1 MNKKWEF
8 YGENSEEIIDIA
20 KKHNISELL
29 TKILVNRG
37 ITDDKEIDTFLNPT
51 RNDFYDPYLMPDMD
65 KAVERIIKAINN
77 QEKVMIYG
85 DYDVDG
91 ITSITVLKKFLEE
104 RGLKTGHYI
113 PNRLEEGYGLNE
125 NAIRSIAE
133 QKYTLMITVDC
144 GISGIEEVELANQ
157 LGIETIITDHHE
169 QSESLPNAYAI
180 INAKRKDSQYPFR
193 GLAGCGAVFKLIQ
206 AISLRLGLEE
216 KEFLKYL
223 DIVCVG
229 TISDIVPLVD
239 ENRVIA
245 KLGLKLV
252 AQTRNIGLRE
262 LILQSGYKKIDS
274 NTISFGVAPRINA
287 CGRMGYQEE
296 ALDLFLTN
304 NIEEARKITARLNSY
319 NLERQTK
326 EKDIFEQAIKELEK
340 EDIEKLNTI
349 VLSGDNWHHGV
360 IGIVASKLTEKF
372 YKPTILICFEDNIG
386 KGSGRSL
393 PGFDLHEALVE
404 TSAYLEKYGGHEMAV
419 GLSLKKEKYNDFKL
433 AFEEIAKSKNIQQII
448 PVIKIDSI
456 ITAKDV
462 NKKTIQDL
470 EMLEPFGEKNKNPI
484 FVYKNLKIDSIRAL
498 SEGKHLKLTLKDDN
512 LLINAIGFN
521 LGYLSEEYL
530 IGDKIDIAGN
540 LEINKYGR
548 RRDNPNKYKR
558 CYEINI
564 EKIDKYTQNWSK
576 YYEKKDFTNMER
588 QFNKI
593 QKELEKVV
601 PLESVITK
609 ARQLEN
615 IHNLIKNNGKNFNL
629 TQEELELANKLV

>member
-8 YGENSEEIIDIA
+8 YEENSEEIIDIA

-304 NIEEARKITARLNSY
+304 NIEEARKITTRLNSY

-498 SEGKHLKLTLKDDN
+498 SEGKHLKLTLKDYN

-564 EKIDKYTQNWSK
+564 EKG
-576 YYEKKDFTNMER
+576 
-588 QFNKI
+588 
-593 QKELEKVV
+593 
-601 PLESVITK
+601 
-609 ARQLEN
+609 
-615 IHNLIKNNGKNFNL
+615 NLYAKQRKCNNR
-629 TQEELELANKLV
+629 